1 MDTQGMSV
9 PSKGNVSELQEYSP
23 YIPKKIPIFT
33 DMEKKELKELIHEV
47 LNEREHKNEDDSWLY
62 RGTY

>member
-1 MDTQGMSV
+1 MSA
-9 PSKGNVSELQEYSP
+9 PGKGVVDEVQEYPP

-33 DMEKKELKELIHEV
+33 DMERKELKELIHEV

>member
-1 MDTQGMSV
+1 MDTQGMSA
-9 PSKGNVSELQEYSP
+9 PRKGSVSEVQEYPP
-23 YIPKKIPIFT
+23 YIPKKISIFT
-33 DMEKKELKELIHEV
+33 DMERKELKELIHEV